1 MKAIKFTYN
10 LPAIKKGLAK
20 YYGGR
25 IGRIIGVEG
34 GNSLIVGDRA
44 GKSKLSARTIAEAF
58 GGIYDYDT
66 ARVKFVGKGKRLRLH
81 VWKSILTME
90 EFRDAMRR
98 HNAGFADKG
107 NPRVLSGVIVYS
119 PSASGWKRR
128 LWNCPLKSRSYRTTS
143 AQEVFLEQDP
153 SAGLIRHPYCHLQ
166 CLDGGESLLREEWGW
181 KADYCYIEGYAREA
195 AK

>member
-1 MKAIKFTYN
+1 MKAVKFTYD

-20 YYGGR
+20 YYNLSRVGGIVR
-25 IGRIIGVEG
+25 VRGDNTVEVRANGCNEVIGT
-34 GNSLIVGDRA
+34 GNV
-44 GKSKLSARTIAEAF
+44 AEAF
-58 GGIYDYDT
+58 GGVR
-66 ARVKFVGKGKRLRLH
+66 ARFVGKGDRLRLH

-181 KADYCYIEGYAREA
+181 KADYCYIEGYAKEA
-195 AK
+195 K